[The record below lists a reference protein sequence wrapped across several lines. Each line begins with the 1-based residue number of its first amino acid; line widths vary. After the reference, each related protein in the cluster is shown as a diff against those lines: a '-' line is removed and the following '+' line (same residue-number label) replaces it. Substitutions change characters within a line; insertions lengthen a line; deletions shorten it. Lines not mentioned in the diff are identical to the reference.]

1 MNFLVLTQSTGRII
15 GPVARL
21 LGVLMNGLFNVLSA
35 IGLPN
40 IGLAI
45 ILFTIIVNIILLPL
59 TYKQQKG
66 MKITAIV
73 NPEIQKIN
81 AKYKGKKDQD
91 SMMKQ
96 QAETKEIYNRYG
108 YSPTS
113 GCLPVFI
120 QLPIL
125 WALYRVIY
133 QIPGYVTSIKEQF
146 QGIVDLA
153 VNQNGFASKIGE
165 FAETYKMTGDKY
177 DLSGTTTESMNQII
191 DLFYKFTDNDWATFK
206 SSFPA
211 IADQITPY
219 VSNIRK
225 MNSFIFGINMAEAPG
240 FKLTI
245 ALIIPILAFLSQWIS
260 MRITTKMNGTGSG
273 DPNDPTSATMK
284 SMNTFMPI
292 FSAYLCI
299 SFPAGIGVYWIASA
313 VVRTIIQVILNNHF
327 DKIGSDKII
336 DEAIAKQNKKR
347 VKEGI
352 PEINKDGSYVHNK
365 NKNSASTTAV
375 EAPAKKMPDFKKNV
389 SDSSAYYDANKTY
402 EKGSISA
409 RARMVQDLNNKEKK
423 N

>member
-1 MNFLVLTQSTGRII
+1 MNFIVLSQASGRII
-15 GPVARL
+15 GPVAKL
-21 LGVLMNGLFNVLSA
+21 LGVLMNGLFNMLSA

-73 NPEIQKIN
+73 NPEIQKVT
-81 AKYKGKKDQD
+81 AKYKGKKDQE
-91 SMMKQ
+91 SMQKQ
-96 QAETKEIYNRYG
+96 QMETKEIYDRYG

-113 GCLPVFI
+113 GCLPVLV

-133 QIPGYVTSIKEQF
+133 QIPGYVGSIKAQF

-153 VNQNGFASKIGE
+153 INQNGFASKIGE
-165 FAETYKMTGDKY
+165 FAETYKVVGDKY
-177 DLSGTTTESMNQII
+177 DYSGTTPESVNQII
-191 DLFYKFTDNDWATFK
+191 DLFYKFSDKDWTSFK
-206 SSFPA
+206 SAFPA

-219 VSNIRK
+219 IDNIRK
-225 MNSFIFGINMAEAPG
+225 MNSFVLGINMAEAPG
-240 FKLTI
+240 FKFTI
-245 ALIIPILAFLSQWIS
+245 ALLIPVLAFLSQWIS
-260 MRITTKMNGTGSG
+260 MQITTKMNGTANNP
-273 DPNDPTSATMK
+273 DDPTAATMK
-284 SMNTFMPI
+284 SMNFFMPV

-313 VVRTIIQVILNNHF
+313 VVRTIIQVILNHHF

-336 DEAIAKQNKKR
+336 DEAIAKQNQKR
-347 VKEGI
+347 AKEGI
-352 PEINKDGSYVHNK
+352 PEINKDGSYVHGK
-365 NKNSASTTAV
+365 NKASAANAV
-375 EAPAKKMPDFKKNV
+375 EAPKKRMPDFKKNV
-389 SDSSAYYDANKTY
+389 ADSSAYYDVNKTY

-409 RARMVQDLNNKEKK
+409 KARMVQNLNDKK